1 MYTYQNCAC
10 FSFVQLMYKFVAKVG
25 ENIPRTM
32 SLNWQ
37 QMCKTVLPSIDGE
50 MTLDEEKQV
59 LARVTKNIYHRKPS
73 ILPIVFSK
81 VSSKKADFRSG
92 GINNN

>member
-1 MYTYQNCAC
+1 M
-10 FSFVQLMYKFVAKVG
+10 FEFVAKVG
-25 ENIPRTM
+25 EDILRTM

-37 QMCKTVLPSIDGE
+37 KVCKTVLPSIDGE
-50 MTLDEEKQV
+50 MTLNEEKQV

-73 ILPIVFSK
+73 ILPITFSQ
-81 VSSKKADFRSG
+81 VSSYLKGRLKIS